1 MLDCPSW
8 ESLDY
13 FDTFGPVANDPLP
26 GSRWFKKVPGKPE
39 KLFPK
44 KMRTSPDITISQK
57 CWRIY
62 PDKPLKKIR
71 QKWSVAP
78 KASWD
83 FCHRQRQRCGSLGVF
98 VGQQDSLDSWC
109 HYPLVRLS
117 LRTRK
122 SPFWR
127 SKSSIDGPCSIAMLN
142 YQRVIIPKWPS
153 YSALW
158 VVVIYSERW
167 LWCWG
172 LDDL

>member
-1 MLDCPSW
+1 M
-8 ESLDY
+8 
-13 FDTFGPVANDPLP
+13 ANDPLP
-26 GSRWFKKVPGKPE
+26 DSRWFKKVPGKPE

-44 KMRTSPDITISQK
+44 RMRTSPNITISQK
-57 CWRIY
+57 MLANISWQTT
-62 PDKPLKKIR
+62 
-71 QKWSVAP
+71 QKSA
-78 KASWD
+78 
-83 FCHRQRQRCGSLGVF
+83 RNGQLLQRRRGIFAIANGNDADRLVSL
-98 VGQQDSLDSWC
+98 LANRTMESWC

-127 SKSSIDGPCSIAMLN
+127 GKSSIDGSCSIAMLN
-142 YQRVIIPKWPS
+142 YQRVIIPKWPN